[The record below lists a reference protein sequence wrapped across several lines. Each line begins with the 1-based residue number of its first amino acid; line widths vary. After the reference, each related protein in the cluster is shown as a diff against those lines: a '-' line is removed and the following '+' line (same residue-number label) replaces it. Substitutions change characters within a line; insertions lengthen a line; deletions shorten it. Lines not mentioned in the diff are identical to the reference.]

1 MEIIALAG
9 LADTGKTTSLNL
21 FDDVLVKQK
30 GYKSILHKGR
40 IVPLP
45 SGGNL
50 KIGSDLRDFI
60 DYYTKECEENIIVG
74 LMTEGDCYWK
84 VEQALEYF
92 SSKKCDYVIL
102 ASHIGGKFPKELSKT
117 NGYFTHIHKEVNDPS
132 DNNKVVQILS
142 KLIP

>member
-21 FDDVLVKQK
+21 FHDVLFEQK
-30 GYKSILHKGR
+30 GYEPKLEKAR
-40 IVPLP
+40 IVDLP
-45 SGGNL
+45 SGGCL
-50 KIGSDLRDFI
+50 KIGSDARDFI
-60 DYYTKECEENIIVG
+60 DYYTKECEEDIIVG

-92 SSKKCDYVIL
+92 SSKKCNYAIL
-102 ASHIGGKFPKELSKT
+102 ASHIGGKFPKELSNT
-117 NGYFTHIHKEVNDPS
+117 NGYFTHIHKEINNSS
-132 DNNKVVQILS
+132 DNNKIVQILS